1 MSSFHDLII
10 SDIALSPDA
19 GDGAALSEA
28 KKRIEKHLPACKVVS
43 EAVYRCS
50 VDARRRNNVRLVYSV
65 LCTVEGGE
73 PDKEALSAYTAPILP
88 LPLPWTGFLCRR
100 IKLFRP
106 WWSVWAPRDFLPH
119 CFLRKGA

>member
-1 MSSFHDLII
+1 MSLPYDLII

-73 PDKEALSAYTAPILP
+73 PDKDALSAIHGSHPAAPFTVDGLPVPKDQAVPPVVVGMGPAGGTA
-88 LPLPWTGFLCRR
+88 
-100 IKLFRP
+100 
-106 WWSVWAPRDFLPH
+106 
-119 CFLRKGA
+119 